1 MPNRTKLSVALEPVA
16 GSRFQP
22 TGFPDLG
29 TGKFQKPTADGW
41 VDAILVESE
50 QSMANH
56 LEGTGWDSG
65 DQRPVAALV
74 ALPYVQ
80 VVDADG
86 QFLTSSRTE
95 AHRLSSAF
103 IREGVD
109 ANGKKMTEVLKDR
122 LHLVDDKPLSA
133 RAIAKAVFALDPACL
148 VHGVFFA
155 DPSLPGQP
163 KITRA
168 LTSFIEA
175 EDVRPAEFGGVKK
188 DDVRHKNADDGG
200 SGEGYG
206 SIPFH
211 RTFWTARKITASF
224 VLDLDQIASYGLSAD
239 ATRLVEVLALWEM
252 RSLLDR
258 GLRLR
263 TSCDLVPTEGAD
275 LTSLPALLDLAAEL
289 AALASNLGE
298 ELNQGA
304 VLTVKWT
311 GGSKGKKAK
320 PKSDTPED
328 AE

>member
-1 MPNRTKLSVALEPVA
+1 MPNRTKISVALEPVA

-29 TGKFQKPTADGW
+29 TGKFQKPTSGPEKW

-56 LEGTGWDSG
+56 LEGTGWDRG
-65 DQRPVAALV
+65 DQKPVAAF
-74 ALPYVQ
+74 AGLPYVQ

-86 QFLTSSRTE
+86 QYLTSSRTE

-103 IREGVD
+103 IREGLD
-109 ANGKKMTEVLKDR
+109 AKGEKMTDVLR
-122 LHLVDDKPLSA
+122 RVLSLVDDKPLSA

-175 EDVRPAEFGGVKK
+175 EDVKPAEFGGVKK
-188 DDVRHKNADDGG
+188 DDVRHKNAEDGG

-211 RTFWTARKITASF
+211 RTFWTARTITASF

-239 ATRLVEVLALWEM
+239 ASRLVEVLALWEV

-263 TSCDLVPTEGAD
+263 TSCDLVPTESADLSNLPALAD
-275 LTSLPALLDLAAEL
+275 LTAEL
-289 AALASNLGE
+289 TGLASKLGD
-298 ELNQGA
+298 ELNQGS
-304 VLTVKWT
+304 V
-311 GGSKGKKAK
+311 
-320 PKSDTPED
+320 
-328 AE
+328 